1 MCIAG
6 TISRVD
12 GLAGSSGLPSGAK
25 EAKRVEKMRMRRHHW
40 LASVMLMMAVASL
53 AEAQGVWRV
62 SVRDTAGFA
71 VPFAVLDA
79 SPGGR
84 RVADAEGVATF
95 PRPSAD
101 SVLVHVRRIGFA
113 QRSVWLRTIADGQ
126 VRLEPLARVLTT
138 MNITERQNTQL
149 AQRGF
154 YDRMERVQ
162 KGAIVGEFITP
173 EDLDRLSPMTLSRAL
188 VESRYVKIAG
198 RPGLAVFLGRSDC
211 GYTVLVDGVRVASIQ
226 DDLPGLT
233 SINPAGTSQRRAGGG
248 RLPSMEE
255 LVAGSDIA
263 AIEVYP
269 SAANAP
275 SELQARAMGGRG
287 SCGIIAIWTGGRR

>member
-1 MCIAG
+1 
-6 TISRVD
+6 
-12 GLAGSSGLPSGAK
+12 
-25 EAKRVEKMRMRRHHW
+25 MRMLRIHW
-40 LASVMLMMAVASL
+40 WAGALALVAVASVG
-53 AEAQGVWRV
+53 EAQGVWRV

-79 SPGGR
+79 APGGR
-84 RVADAEGVATF
+84 RVADAEGVASF
-95 PRPSAD
+95 PRSN
-101 SVLVHVRRIGFA
+101 
-113 QRSVWLRTIADGQ
+113 ADGQ
-126 VRLEPLARVLTT
+126 VILEPLARMLTT

-233 SINPAGTSQRRAGGG
+233 SINPGGTSQRRAGGG

-275 SELQARAMGGRG
+275 SELQDRAMGGRG

>member
-1 MCIAG
+1 MLRLLAFLLLALCVAG
-6 TISRVD
+6 DVS
-12 GLAGSSGLPSGAK
+12 
-25 EAKRVEKMRMRRHHW
+25 
-40 LASVMLMMAVASL
+40 
-53 AEAQGVWRV
+53 AQQAWRV
-62 SVRDTAGFA
+62 VVRDTAG
-71 VPFAVLDA
+71 VVIPFAVVEA

-84 RVADAEGVATF
+84 RVADAEGVVLYQ
-95 PRPSAD
+95 RPAAD
-101 SVLVHVRRIGFA
+101 SVLVVVRRIGFA
-113 QRSVWLRTIADGQ
+113 NTSRWLRTQVDGT
-126 VRLEPLARVLTT
+126 VLLTPLARALEAVTV
-138 MNITERQNTQL
+138 TERQNTLL

-162 KGAIVGEFITP
+162 NGAVVGEFITP

-188 VESRYVKIAG
+188 VESRYVKVAG
-198 RPGLAVFLGRSDC
+198 SRNGAIFLGRSDC
-211 GYTVLVDGVRVASIQ
+211 GYTVLVDGTRVMSIQ

-233 SINPAGTSQRRAGGG
+233 SINPAGTSRRSGGAA
-248 RLPSMEE
+248 LPSVEE
-255 LVAGSDIA
+255 LVSGSHVA

>member
-1 MCIAG
+1 MF
-6 TISRVD
+6 RN
-12 GLAGSSGLPSGAK
+12 
-25 EAKRVEKMRMRRHHW
+25 HW
-40 LASVMLMMAVASL
+40 VASAMLMVAVASGG
-53 AEAQGVWRV
+53 EAQGVWRI

-84 RVADAEGVATF
+84 RVADAEGVASY
-95 PRPSAD
+95 PPPSAD

-113 QRSVWLRTIADGQ
+113 RRSLWLRVAADAQ

-138 MNITERQNTQL
+138 MNITDRQNTQL

-173 EDLDRLSPMTLSRAL
+173 EDLERLSPMTLSRAL
-188 VESRYVKIAG
+188 VESRYVRVARG
-198 RPGLAVFLGRSDC
+198 GGGNVSMTQFLGRADC
-211 GYTVLVDGVRVASIQ
+211 GYTVLVDGARIESLQ
-226 DDLPGLT
+226 DDLAGMT
-233 SINPAGTSQRRAGGG
+233 SIGPRATSGRRGK
-248 RLPSMEE
+248 PSMEE
-255 LVAGSDIA
+255 LVMGSAIA

>member
-1 MCIAG
+1 M
-6 TISRVD
+6 
-12 GLAGSSGLPSGAK
+12 
-25 EAKRVEKMRMRRHHW
+25 
-40 LASVMLMMAVASL
+40 
-53 AEAQGVWRV
+53 
-62 SVRDTAGFA
+62 VR
-71 VPFAVLDA
+71 FAVLMLLVLTASSLPAQQTWRVVVKDTMGLAVPYAVVDA
-79 SPGGR
+79 NVGGR
-84 RVADAEGVATF
+84 RVADAAGIATF
-95 PRPSAD
+95 PRPAAD
-101 SVLVHVRRIGFA
+101 SVLVTVRRIGFA
-113 QRSVWLRTIADGQ
+113 VTSRWLRTNADGL
-126 VRLEPLARVLTT
+126 VAMAPLPRALEVVTV
-138 MNITERQNTQL
+138 TERQNTMV

-154 YDRMERVQ
+154 YERMEQVQ

-198 RPGLAVFLGRSDC
+198 RPGGALFLGRSDC
-211 GYTVLVDGVRVASIQ
+211 GYTVLVDGTRVMSAQ

-233 SINPAGTSQRRAGGG
+233 SINPAGTRRSN
-248 RLPSMEE
+248 RQLPSVEE
-255 LVAGSDIA
+255 LVSGSHVA